1 LSRIRID
8 KIPVKTNNEA
18 VTGKKRVV
26 IGVLAGAFLGLTLG
40 PAHLRPG
47 AQASSQEPPPQDVQ
61 KPNYDYMSNFL
72 SRSTHP
78 LGLKEDPAARRMLGQ
93 GPLPWAVR
101 AGSRHVLD

>member
-1 LSRIRID
+1 M
-8 KIPVKTNNEA
+8 PAKTNNEA

-26 IGVLAGAFLGLTLG
+26 LSALAGAFLILTMG
-40 PAHLRPG
+40 PAEVRPG
-47 AQASSQEPPPQDVQ
+47 ARASSQEPPPQEVQ
-61 KPNYDYMSNFL
+61 KPSYDYMSNFL

-93 GPLPWAVR
+93 GPLPWSVR

>member
-1 LSRIRID
+1 M
-8 KIPVKTNNEA
+8 PAKTNNGA
-18 VTGKKRVV
+18 VTGKKRAVV
-26 IGVLAGAFLGLTLG
+26 GVLAGALLGLSLG
-40 PAHLRPG
+40 PARLRPG
-47 AQASSQEPPPQDVQ
+47 AQAASQETPPQEVQ

-93 GPLPWAVR
+93 GALPWAIR